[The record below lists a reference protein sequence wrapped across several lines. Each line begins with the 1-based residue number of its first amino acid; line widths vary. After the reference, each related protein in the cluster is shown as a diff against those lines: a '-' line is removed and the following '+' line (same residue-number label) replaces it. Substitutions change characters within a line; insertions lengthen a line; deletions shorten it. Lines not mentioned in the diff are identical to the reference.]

1 MMAQFEQLKISVNP
15 VVHRKI
21 TAIKLAMENEK
32 QRQVTMNEV
41 LDYLTG
47 CYGEVQRSRVQADA
61 LIEELRKANP

>member
-1 MMAQFEQLKISVNP
+1 MAQFGQLALKVNP

-21 TAIKLAMENEK
+21 AGIKLEMEQEK

-61 LIEELRKANP
+61 VIEELRAERQ